1 VGTQNASSTFW
12 KPASSRFWRR
22 GIAFGQV
29 ALAAIGLLASVTHA
43 APLGDRDFAALLA
56 TFQVAVDAERE
67 RYHIPGMTAAFVLPD
82 GRLAKFASG
91 AADVERRVAMSP
103 DSRMLSGSIGKT
115 IASAVAVKLAE
126 QGVWSLDDK
135 LSKYLGRNAWYARL
149 PNAEHLT
156 VRLLLQHRGGLENYY
171 DNPRFFELL
180 RKKTAEDPSYAPTFE
195 TLIDFVC
202 DRPPLFPP
210 GQGFKY
216 TDVGYLLVGLAIE
229 QATGTPYYE
238 TARAFFLDPVG
249 LLLTSP
255 SNVRRLPGLVQGY
268 ANGQNAL
275 LQGPTMIGADGQLT
289 YQPSIEF
296 TAGGFVTNS
305 GDLARWAKALYSS
318 RVLSQ
323 ASVASILARP
333 ATDTATQDGPAY
345 YGLGVRVSAASKEEP
360 ASYGHDG
367 YIPGYRSSM
376 RYYPEFDVAIAL
388 QMNTEDGIWE
398 QETGGKEALKSHAD
412 PSAIRERLS
421 AIVLGA
427 VRQAAKVN

>member
-1 VGTQNASSTFW
+1 MGAHAMRHAFS
-12 KPASSRFWRR
+12 KPPSLRFWRR
-22 GIAFGQV
+22 GIAAGR
-29 ALAAIGLLASVTHA
+29 AAIVAVGMLASVSHA
-43 APLGDRDFAALLA
+43 AALGDREFAALLA
-56 TFQVAVDAERE
+56 SFQGAVDAERE

-82 GRLAKFASG
+82 GRMGKVASG
-91 AADVERRVAMSP
+91 AADLERRVAMSP

-115 IASAVAVKLAE
+115 ITSAVAIKLAE
-126 QGVWSLDDK
+126 QRVWSLDDK
-135 LSKYLGRNAWYARL
+135 LSKYLGRNAWFARL
-149 PNAEHLT
+149 PNAEQLT
-156 VRLLLQHRGGLENYY
+156 IRLLLQHRSGIENYY

-195 TLIDFVC
+195 TLIEFVS

-238 TARAFFLDPVG
+238 TARAFFLDPLG
-249 LLLTSP
+249 LVLTSP
-255 SNVRRLPGLVQGY
+255 SNVRRIPGLVQGY
-268 ANGQNAL
+268 ANGQNPL
-275 LQGPTMIGADGQLT
+275 LQGQKMIGADGQLT
-289 YQPSIEF
+289 YQPSVEF

-305 GDLARWAKALYSS
+305 GDLARWARALYSG

-323 ASVASILARP
+323 DSVASMVARP
-333 ATDTATQDGPAY
+333 ATDTVIDKGLAY
-345 YGLGVRVSAASKEEP
+345 YGLGVRVSAASNDMP

-376 RYYPEFDVAIAL
+376 RYYPQFDVAIAL

-398 QETGGKEALKSHAD
+398 QEAGGSEAPKGHAD

-421 AIVLGA
+421 AVVLTA
-427 VRQAAKVN
+427 VKRTAKGD